1 MKNAPIRHRLEY
13 AAFLGFRGLLRSLPH
28 GGAWNVARFLGTV
41 GHFALPS
48 RRKIALENLRL
59 AFPEADEEQHRQ
71 TVRKMFQHLG
81 LAFCDPLSAERFD
94 AVEFCR
100 RLTLEGWHH
109 LQNAQAL
116 GKGVFVMSAHLGCW
130 EAAAQPIGLYGGSM
144 DVVGRPMDNPYLDR
158 ALTRLRTRFGNRV
171 LDKRG
176 AARGMMKALRKGG
189 AVGILIDQ
197 RSPDHQD
204 AVDVPFFG
212 QPSRTSSVL
221 ARLSLR
227 TGAPVVPIF
236 GYPEPGGSYR
246 VILRPPI
253 EPQEVQSE
261 DGVSLERQI
270 LQLTGQYMECVEKE
284 IRARPELWMWL
295 HRRWRKAPKAS

>member
-13 AAFLGFRGLLRSLPH
+13 AAFMGFRGLLRSLPH
-28 GGAWNVARFLGTV
+28 AAAWRVAESLGTI

-59 AFPEADEEQHRQ
+59 AFPQDSEQQHRE
-71 TVRKMFQHLG
+71 TVRKMFRHLG

-94 AVEFCR
+94 AVEFCH
-100 RLTLEGWHH
+100 RLTLEGWRHF
-109 LQNAQAL
+109 QEAQAL

-144 DVVGRPMDNPYLDR
+144 DVVGRPMDNPFLDR

-204 AVDVPFFG
+204 AVEVPFFG

-236 GYPEPGGSYR
+236 GYPEPGGRYR
-246 VILRPPI
+246 VVLRPAI
-253 EPQEVQSE
+253 GPQAKKAQSE
-261 DGVSLERQI
+261 VSLDDQI
-270 LQLTGQYMECVEKE
+270 LDLTGRYMECVEKE
-284 IRARPELWMWL
+284 IRDRPELWMWL
-295 HRRWRKAPKAS
+295 HRRWRSAPKK